1 MDLHVCKNRPPVQ
14 ERCSVIKYDLLRSG
28 LVLTS
33 SVCFLASCGGKTAQS
48 NSVSSQQTASQSSE
62 TKTES
67 KAGAGHV
74 AALPTVPVVPVK
86 SEMLS
91 HKLALPGELVAYQNV
106 PVHAKVEGY
115 IKSITVDRGSFVKKG
130 QPMITIFCPE
140 LNEKVKEAEA
150 KLSAAES
157 SYRQAQATSDATRS
171 KLVEAKARA
180 DADQLTLSRLQQAA
194 KTPGAVAQNEV
205 DIQAKA
211 SESDRARVESVK
223 QEVTAAENLV
233 LAESHNV
240 QAAQQVLNSVR
251 DMTGYLTIRAPFN
264 GVVTERNVHNGSIV
278 AVGNGRE
285 AVPLVRVQ
293 EKDHLRLVVA
303 VPEDSVSG
311 TKIGQKVEFT
321 VPAFVGKTFYGTVA
335 RPGYAL
341 DSSTRTMPVELDVP
355 NSNGELEPGMFATVH
370 WLVSRPYPTLFAP
383 ATAVDSDLKGTF
395 VIRVKDNVSE
405 RVDVQKGLSMDDRV
419 ELSGDI
425 HAGDMVA
432 LKATDELKTGTRLIA
447 KVADEDEIKNAG
459 KHSSAGGE

>member
-1 MDLHVCKNRPPVQ
+1 MYYLKSDIGKAAAMTIL
-14 ERCSVIKYDLLRSG
+14 SLTLL
-28 LVLTS
+28 T
-33 SVCFLASCGGKTAQS
+33 SCGGNRQQAPSGNS
-48 NSVSSQQTASQSSE
+48 NAESVKSE
-62 TKTES
+62 GSE
-67 KAGAGHV
+67 AGKEHHV
-74 AALPTVPVVPVK
+74 AQLPTVPVVPVK

-91 HKLALPGELVAYQNV
+91 HKLNLPGELVAYQNV

-150 KLSAAES
+150 KLSAAQS
-157 SYRQAQATSDATRS
+157 SYRQAQATLDATKS
-171 KLVEAKARA
+171 KLVEAQARA

-205 DIQAKA
+205 DVQAKA
-211 SESDRARVESVK
+211 YESDRARVESVK
-223 QEVTAAENLV
+223 QEVTGAQNLV

-240 QAAQQVLNSVR
+240 QAARQVLNSVR
-251 DMTGYLTIRAPFN
+251 DMRGYLTICAPFD

-278 AVGNGRE
+278 AIGTGRD
-285 AVPLVRVQ
+285 APPLVRVQ

-311 TKIGQKVEFT
+311 TKVGQKVEFS
-321 VPAFVGKTFYGTVA
+321 VPAFIGRNFYGTVA

-341 DSSTRTMPVELDVP
+341 DSSTRTMPVELDVS
-355 NSNGELEPGMFATVH
+355 NSSGELEPGMFATVH
-370 WLVSRPYPTLFAP
+370 WFVSRPYQTLFVP
-383 ATAVDSDLKGTF
+383 SSAVESDLKGTF

-405 RVDVQKGLSMDDRV
+405 RIDVQKGLTMDEEV
-419 ELSGDI
+419 EISGNL

-447 KVADEDEIKNAG
+447 KAASKEEIEKAG
-459 KHSSAGGE
+459 KHSAAGGE

>member
-1 MDLHVCKNRPPVQ
+1 MSYVRSEIVKAG
-14 ERCSVIKYDLLRSG
+14 LL
-28 LVLTS
+28 LMS
-33 SVCFLASCGGKTAQS
+33 SMLMLASCGGKHQESGSTV
-48 NSVSSQQTASQSSE
+48 NSEAGKSDG
-62 TKTES
+62 KTDS
-67 KAGAGHV
+67 KTGRHV
-74 AALPTVPVVPVK
+74 AQLPTVPVVPIR

-91 HKLALPGELVAYQNV
+91 HKLSLPGELMAFQNV

-115 IKSITVDRGSFVKKG
+115 IKSISVDRGSFVKKG

-150 KLSAAES
+150 KLSSAQS

-205 DIQAKA
+205 DIQQKA
-211 SESDRARVESVK
+211 YESDQARVESVK
-223 QEVTAAENLV
+223 QEVEAAQNLV

-240 QAAQQVLNSVR
+240 QAAKQVLNSVR
-251 DMTGYLTIRAPFN
+251 DMTGYLTIRAPFD
-264 GVVTERNVHNGSIV
+264 GVVTERNVHDGSIV
-278 AVGNGRE
+278 AIGTNRE
-285 AVPLVRVQ
+285 SLPLVRVQ

-311 TKIGQKVEFT
+311 TKVGQKVEFS
-321 VPAFVGKTFYGTVA
+321 VPAFIGRNFFGTIA

-355 NSNGELEPGMFATVH
+355 NANGELEPGMFATVH
-370 WLVSRPYPTLFAP
+370 WLVSRPYQTLFAP
-383 ATAVDSDLKGTF
+383 VSAVDSDLKGTF
-395 VIRVKDNVSE
+395 VIKVKDNVSE
-405 RVDVQKGLSMDDRV
+405 RVDVQRGLTMDNQV
-419 ELSGDI
+419 ELSGNL

-447 KVADEDEIKNAG
+447 RVANQDDIKKAG